1 MGRSPFRRPGPSGDD
16 NPRRIANQTYP
27 SEWNQYGM
35 SMPRSKRNRS
45 LAPVRDPDASPDI
58 AHLLVMHHGIVD
70 LDAKPEHLGGEAPYG
85 GEQGIRR
92 HDTIA
97 LRRHQG
103 NPRIDQGLLGI
114 EHVEGGTLA
123 DAGFFAHAIERNFR

>member
-1 MGRSPFRRPGPSGDD
+1 
-16 NPRRIANQTYP
+16 
-27 SEWNQYGM
+27 M
-35 SMPRSKRNRS
+35 SMPRSKRNRL

-70 LDAKPEHLGGEAPYG
+70 LDPKPEHLGREAPYG

-123 DAGFFAHAIERNFR
+123 DAGFLAHAIERNFR